1 MGQSSVLFGHVGGAI
16 HSLENCDPLL
26 VSGMYLTQI
35 VMVAMHMMSTLP
47 MLTKQL
53 LLHLI
58 HETWT

>member
-1 MGQSSVLFGHVGGAI
+1 MGQSSVLFGGAI

-47 MLTKQL
+47 MLTKRL

-58 HETWT
+58 HETWM